1 MSENA
6 KKSSSWLAPFFEL
19 NFIEMMERLAYN
31 SVRVVAPIY
40 IMTLAACI

>member
-6 KKSSSWLAPFFEL
+6 KKSTSWLAPFFEL

-31 SVRVVAPIY
+31 QLSQADLP
-40 IMTLAACI
+40 TATATKK